1 MAQVR
6 ISRDICRGCRYC
18 ILICPKSVIGIGEK
32 ANSKGYRFAVVV
44 NPDRCIGCRLCVTC
58 CPEAAIDVISKVI
71 NLK

>member
-44 NPDRCIGCRLCVTC
+44 NP
-58 CPEAAIDVISKVI
+58 IDALVADFV
-71 NLK
+71 LPVV